1 MVTYYSNV
9 QRDGGRD
16 LTIQELAAKF
26 ESAERAVAREGE
38 TVQDA
43 KRRTY
48 AAVQFGQT
56 LEGVPTGVLTAD
68 YDHCHPIVAERLFRH
83 CSLLPWVMMCGYSH
97 SGGVWAAWR
106 VAPDVT
112 PDEVFDAMA
121 AIGEMSR
128 ILTITGDQ
136 YFLDRVS
143 LVPEQL
149 RYVAPCSVNP
159 TASHTGP
166 SLYWTENASLFERPT
181 SDRHRAYRKF
191 FDTCGGHVAADVTA
205 LMLPSAACPGGIV
218 CSRGQDA
225 FRYRAQVQ
233 ILGAMGSRKTSL
245 MTSIRKA
252 FESCGAD
259 IKRPGSARALEQDVI
274 HSIFTP
280 SELSKGG
287 KPLSWERK
295 ASPTPVLL
303 LEDENAE
310 HVGGKAEFMTGFRR
324 VIRQLADNEISVQ
337 STISTTLPSGFY
349 NHAISS
355 IGASTHDGWAKSC
368 RDVNAQEGE
377 LRRQYFADLG
387 KKHILTPLGVPLVF
401 DATPLLALAPIHATY
416 GMSDVSYAIEVPD
429 GLLLA
434 HGALVRAFGTPAMD
448 TRAYQSA
455 CAMAFWSGE
464 GESSMDDPC
473 RIASGMTYESLLC
486 GHAIALRGAE
496 VAEGIAQKAMLVAGT
511 EARGLDGARAQI
523 QARLLADGGG
533 PQKAPA
539 FRKWKSRSASKS
551 LDIAYKELKA
561 EGRIKVDAKTI
572 EWVEIVDT
580 EDACQPGPTPPPVL
594 TPEEVKASLDTYKSG
609 EFLQREADAVRRA
622 GDGRRAFMLKVRGS
636 LYRRGLWGKA
646 DEWYRGL
653 GEYVGLDSK
662 RLEALIKD
670 KITMAG

>member
-26 ESAERAVAREGE
+26 ERAERATVREGE
-38 TVQDA
+38 TVQEA
-43 KRRTY
+43 KRRVY
-48 AAVQFGQT
+48 GAVQFGQT

-68 YDHCHPIVAERLFRH
+68 YDHCDPIVAERLFRH

-106 VAPDVT
+106 VAPDVDR
-112 PDEVFDAMA
+112 DEVFDAMA
-121 AIGEMSR
+121 AVGEMSR
-128 ILTITGDQ
+128 VLTLSGTQ
-136 YFLDRVS
+136 YVLDRVS

-159 TASHTGP
+159 TEGHAGP

-191 FDTCGGHVAADVTA
+191 FDACGGYVAADVAA

-252 FESCGAD
+252 FESCGAA
-259 IKRPGSARALEQDVI
+259 IKRPGSARALELEVI
-274 HSIFTP
+274 NSIFTP

-310 HVGGKAEFMTGFRR
+310 HVGGKAEYMTGFRR

-337 STISTTLPSGFY
+337 STIETSLPSGFY
-349 NHAISS
+349 NHAVSS
-355 IGASTHDGWAKSC
+355 LGASTHDGWAKSC
-368 RDVNAQEGE
+368 RDVNTQEGE
-377 LRRQYFADLG
+377 QRRQYFADLG
-387 KKHILTPLGVPLVF
+387 DKHVLTPLGVQLVV
-401 DATPLLALAPIHATY
+401 DMVPLLALAPVHATY
-416 GMSDVSYAIEVPD
+416 GMSDVSYAIEVSE
-429 GLLLA
+429 GLMLA

-473 RIASGMTYESLLC
+473 RISLGMTYESLLC
-486 GHAIALRGAE
+486 GHAIALRGAA
-496 VAEGIAQKAMLVAGT
+496 VADGIAQKALLAEGAET
-511 EARGLDGARAQI
+511 RGPEGARAKI

-533 PQKAPA
+533 PKKVGA
-539 FRKWKSRSASKS
+539 FKMWKSRAASKA
-551 LDIAYKELKA
+551 LNIAYKELKA
-561 EGRIKVDAKTI
+561 EGRIKVDSKTI
-572 EWVEIVDT
+572 EWVDIVDT
-580 EDACQPGPTPPPVL
+580 DEACQTGPVPPPVL
-594 TPEEVKASLDTYKSG
+594 TPEEAKASLETYKSG
-609 EFLQREADAVRRA
+609 EFLLREAEAVRRA
-622 GDGRRAFMLKVRGS
+622 GDGHRAFMLKVRGS
-636 LYRRGLWGKA
+636 LYRRGLWGLA
-646 DEWYRGL
+646 DDWFRGL
-653 GEYVGLDSK
+653 GEYVGLDDK